1 MLTRRNIRIKV
12 MQTLYA
18 ITDIDVKP
26 NEPQRILKQQ
36 FQNTQSLL
44 VFCLQFLTDL
54 AKYAEKDAYLKASK
68 YIPTETDLNVNTK
81 LAGSNLLW
89 QILNNTDFKDLQKK
103 LKPEQTIEVDSVK
116 KIYNQLVQTKEY
128 QHYILIGQQSKQE
141 DKKIFEFM
149 FDKMML
155 SNDTFLSIV
164 EEQFTNWYDDGDM
177 VVQIITGYISKP
189 NSISLTPILQQDK
202 EDFAFN
208 LLKTALDKETHL
220 MEIIK
225 PKLKN
230 WDPERIAVLD
240 MIIMKLGVA
249 ELLYFETIPPKVT
262 INEYIDLAKEYST
275 EQSGHFVNGILDNIH
290 KELLQN
296 NKLNKVEFKKY

>member
-103 LKPEQTIEVDSVK
+103 LKPEQTIEEDSVK
-116 KIYNQLVQTKEY
+116 KIYNQLIQTKEY
-128 QHYILIGQQSKQE
+128 QHYISIGQQSKQE

-189 NSISLTPILQQDK
+189 NSISLTPILHQDK